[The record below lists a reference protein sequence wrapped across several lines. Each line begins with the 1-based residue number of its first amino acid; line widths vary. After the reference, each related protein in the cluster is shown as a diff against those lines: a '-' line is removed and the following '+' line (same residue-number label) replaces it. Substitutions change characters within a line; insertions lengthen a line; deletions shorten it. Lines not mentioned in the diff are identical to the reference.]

1 MSWKNRN
8 RGQQPG
14 GSWTGG
20 FLKGLVSG
28 SMLTALAMVGVLYL
42 LPPAPL
48 PEDDGDA
55 AAEDGGAG
63 VSAGVDS
70 GGTETAALREERG
83 RSGPTTE
90 GNFAEE
96 TVLPDAPAAAPSRA
110 PSVSVPGGGG
120 APVVAPSQPGGDTDT
135 IAGLDSSALGT
146 EDGDAGLS
154 GLVPRAPSGGDG
166 LSAPSAPSSVS
177 GLAPGG
183 LSSGPA
189 SPSAGGLVIAPP
201 ITAAPTGAQ
210 GGEATELPASGGGP
224 TSLLLDGGAATPAP
238 AAPPATGVPVPDT
251 PGVDVTLDPG
261 SMTAEEARQALAA
274 LEAEHSADLPD
285 EAAPEGVAA
294 GEPGAASAE
303 TDLVAS
309 LPTDPQDIAEMSP
322 EEARRALEALE
333 AIGTGDDAS
342 ALEPSAATDNV
353 QADPVASSPSAD
365 AVAGVD
371 DGSSEP
377 AAIDTAALE
386 QTVPENA
393 PAAAPAEPPEEAP
406 GVPLGAVIEP
416 GVEVED
422 VATGIVPLPAIKP
435 DPDSERQAALETDT
449 ASDAG
454 SDDAP
459 GTSAPLDPSGLTS
472 DSEDAAAAPSS
483 GDARLALAGPAL
495 EVNAREFTLAS
506 GAQAISLVLLSPLE
520 GAEVPLDALESL
532 GFPVTVGLP
541 TAARD
546 VRAAAERLRAA
557 GHELIAE
564 LPADAAP
571 EEAQAAL
578 AAMPLGVAA
587 ALMDGANSGGR
598 PQGALL
604 TALSENGF
612 AFFDSRSI
620 GGGAALR
627 AARSAGIPAISPDR
641 GATSSTTEGQ
651 LLQTLNI
658 AALVAKRQGT
668 AVVVAPATPAALR
681 AALTFA
687 LEGAGGVTM
696 APLSAI
702 IRRRGTG

>member
-224 TSLLLDGGAATPAP
+224 TSLLLDGGAA
-238 AAPPATGVPVPDT
+238 PPATGVPVPDT

-274 LEAEHSADLPD
+274 LEAEHSADLTD

-294 GEPGAASAE
+294 GELKAASAE

-342 ALEPSAATDNV
+342 AFQPPAGTDDV
-353 QADPVASSPSAD
+353 QADPVASAPSAN
-365 AVAGVD
+365 AVAGGD
-371 DGSSEP
+371 HGSSEP
-377 AAIDTAALE
+377 AEIDTAALE
-386 QTVPENA
+386 PTVPEDA
-393 PAAAPAEPPEEAP
+393 PAAAPAEPAEEEP

-435 DPDSERQAALETDT
+435 DPNAERQAALETDT

-459 GTSAPLDPSGLTS
+459 GASAPVDPSGLTG

-495 EVNAREFTLAS
+495 EVNARDFTLAS

-557 GHELIAE
+557 GHE
-564 LPADAAP
+564 
-571 EEAQAAL
+571 
-578 AAMPLGVAA
+578 
-587 ALMDGANSGGR
+587 
-598 PQGALL
+598 
-604 TALSENGF
+604 
-612 AFFDSRSI
+612 
-620 GGGAALR
+620 
-627 AARSAGIPAISPDR
+627 
-641 GATSSTTEGQ
+641 
-651 LLQTLNI
+651 
-658 AALVAKRQGT
+658 
-668 AVVVAPATPAALR
+668 
-681 AALTFA
+681 
-687 LEGAGGVTM
+687 
-696 APLSAI
+696 
-702 IRRRGTG
+702 